1 MSTVIEWKHR
11 KMKGLLKEMFL
22 KSQKPLLTPCY
33 HYFFSRCSLLS
44 HLVSEG
50 RDNVTGQ
57 DFYNSTFGKLQLNQ
71 IFFFFPFSFHPP
83 PITSPQEVQPMKCM
97 ECLYVYLYQI
107 TFIAEAA
114 DVTCPRFYI
123 KFISKQGQFL
133 VGSSSVLSSVL
144 LWFLSPQICKGYQ
157 QWEKIVRLSVLL
169 LEVTALLFSFSPV
182 PFPDRSTG

>member
-1 MSTVIEWKHR
+1 MFSSIPSCVRGEGQCHR
-11 KMKGLLKEMFL
+11 TRLL
-22 KSQKPLLTPCY
+22 Q
-33 HYFFSRCSLLS
+33 
-44 HLVSEG
+44 
-50 RDNVTGQ
+50 
-57 DFYNSTFGKLQLNQ
+57 FYIWEVAAESNL
-71 IFFFFPFSFHPP
+71 FFFFPFSFHPP

-123 KFISKQGQFL
+123 KFISKQGQSL